1 MCLGSSSASLRELC
15 PDTTSDQT
23 LQSLNRSLG
32 GRSAAL
38 RELCPDATT
47 EQILQSLND
56 SHGDVNLAAQNL
68 LGLCQETTDLEN
80 GERYD

>member
-1 MCLGSSSASLRELC
+1 MWGH
-15 PDTTSDQT
+15 
-23 LQSLNRSLG
+23 LQSLNRNLG
-32 GRSAAL
+32 DRSAAL

-68 LGLCQETTDLEN
+68 LELSEETTDLEN